1 MRYSMFSETS
11 KTVMQSSPCA
21 EMPIST
27 EPPESTE
34 NSRPCARR
42 ILNGRLS
49 RFTSVIRLMAVILCE
64 EFSPVG
70 MNATNTSRIRW
81 DRQQRRSDSSGSFV
95 VDPIQK
101 FNEPLAI
108 DPKQNFIIL
117 WIILWKFLIA
127 TTKSGSDVYPNLTV
141 D

>member
-1 MRYSMFSETS
+1 MAGKWSDRN
-11 KTVMQSSPCA
+11 QSAAAHP
-21 EMPIST
+21 ST
-27 EPPESTE
+27 QT
-34 NSRPCARR
+34 
-42 ILNGRLS
+42 
-49 RFTSVIRLMAVILCE
+49 VILCE

-70 MNATNTSRIRW
+70 MNVTNTSRIRW
-81 DRQQRRSDSSGSFV
+81 DRQQRRSDSSGSSV

>member
-1 MRYSMFSETS
+1 
-11 KTVMQSSPCA
+11 
-21 EMPIST
+21 
-27 EPPESTE
+27 
-34 NSRPCARR
+34 
-42 ILNGRLS
+42 LS

-81 DRQQRRSDSSGSFV
+81 DRQQRRSDSSFV

-108 DPKQNFIIL
+108 DPKQDFIIL
-117 WIILWKFLIA
+117 DHSLEVFDSHHQKRIRRISKP
-127 TTKSGSDVYPNLTV
+127 YR
-141 D
+141 